1 MSLKIQKSD
10 KMFDVMFL
18 KKEYQ
23 TAFNDIS
30 NYIALS

>member
-1 MSLKIQKSD
+1 MWLKIQTSD

-18 KKEYQ
+18 TKDYQ

-30 NYIALS
+30 NHIALS